1 MSVDDIESN
10 VIGEGTYGCVHR
22 PPMKCK
28 NKTRKNKTSSISKLM
43 TDSNANNEL
52 REFKFISSADNKKQL
67 YLGKPSKCKA
77 DRILSN
83 IQSISKCSGNFDPK
97 MIDDYSLLL
106 MKYGGQDLEQFG
118 DEVYRWTK
126 SKENVDK
133 IELFWLECV
142 RLFYGLK
149 VFQENGIVHHDLKQ
163 QNIVY
168 NQKTNRINFI
178 DFGFMTKKKTILD
191 LTEQSKYWLGDKNHW
206 SFPLEN
212 VYWNKRNYLAAITDV
227 NTDTNETYTEF
238 SHGVI
243 SKCGYF
249 FTSILPVNADKTKY
263 NKVAN
268 RATVASFENVIEFEK
283 DEYDKFINKST
294 DTIDSYGLGIALMY
308 VLNRSKHLLPDEL
321 VKKLRDFFINDML
334 NPKVFIR
341 LTPDQLLANY
351 EDILINSGFLEKHKL
366 SLENHLIE
374 KKLSKRAKI
383 VNKLKISGFLMKPPG
398 FSSTQIEIVRDCP
411 DGKEFNPLTKRCI
424 KVCKSRYVRNPSFKC
439 VLDKS
444 QPKTRKPRKAKS
456 HAKSKTRS
464 LSKSKRKSNSY
475 TARPSQFRSSDIFS
489 RDM

>member
-28 NKTRKNKTSSISKLM
+28 NKTRKNNSSSISKLM
-43 TDSNANNEL
+43 TDSNAKNEL
-52 REFKFISSADNKKQL
+52 REFKLISSADNKKQL

-191 LTEQSKYWLGDKNHW
+191 LAEQSKYWLGDKNHW

-238 SHGVI
+238 SQGVL
-243 SKCGYF
+243 KTCGYF

-263 NKVAN
+263 NTLAN

-283 DEYDKFINKST
+283 DEYDKFINKSI
-294 DTIDSYGLGIALMY
+294 DTIDSYGVGIALTY

-321 VKKLRDFFINDML
+321 VKKLRDFFINDIL
-334 NPKVFIR
+334 NPKLFLR

-351 EDILINSGFLEKHKL
+351 EDILMNSGFLEKHKL
-366 SLENHLIE
+366 SIENHLIE

-424 KVCKSRYVRNPSFKC
+424 KVCKPRYVRNPNFKC

-444 QPKTRKPRKAKS
+444 QPKTRKPRKAK
-456 HAKSKTRS
+456 AKSQAKTRS
-464 LSKSKRKSNSY
+464 LSKSKSRNTTSKSSK
-475 TARPSQFRSSDIFS
+475 IFS
-489 RDM
+489 RDV